1 MENKMNNGIDNFKRR
16 KDNKVKRLMS
26 YMFLYL
32 GYIFLS
38 WVTEISFDAS
48 ATEIGVLL
56 CATLLSF
63 SIFIYVIVNHLF
75 ISKVLSYKISLI
87 FEVLILT
94 FICLKFLMAKF
105 NFFQSIIIF

>member
-56 CATLLSF
+56 CATLLS
-63 SIFIYVIVNHLF
+63 L
-75 ISKVLSYKISLI
+75 SLI
-87 FEVLILT
+87 HI
-94 FICLKFLMAKF
+94 
-105 NFFQSIIIF
+105 